1 MHWLETMSSMAM
13 FGSKK
18 SKSSEGSELVLAY
31 LEEAQRVRTTL
42 TLVDSKR
49 REIPATLGAITEDKV
64 TLATQGPLLADKGS
78 EVTLLF
84 ILDGLRFKAEARLL
98 DTKPGSATLDLPGA
112 ISLAERRKKPR
123 ARLNAREAVTATAL
137 TGLFDGVGLNG
148 TVENISEGGVCI
160 RVDRAMDVKTQR
172 KMHMGANIL
181 EVGQAF
187 MLIKLSKI
195 PKCPTLELAGTVAWV
210 DASHGLVIG
219 IAFESGKEGLLGP
232 VRSLVASRAGA
243 IPSSVPP
250 KARRQAE
257 QPPEEEEVPL
267 HRAAPRKDAEP
278 IPQSAPQPAP
288 QPEPVSAAAPAP
300 SPLLVPAPAPDLA
313 PEPAA
318 PQEDPTPV
326 DERSQALLR
335 VKKRARGILLAMPQ
349 GPDREALA
357 AFLGEDGY
365 GRVLCADTLTDLLDH
380 VARPG
385 LHLILVDGGVAEL
398 QGLALASLL
407 QHRLGDEMPPVVLA
421 EASVDAELVLGA
433 RETGVAQILVKPYD
447 LDLDFRRM
455 IEEHLGLG

>member
-1 MHWLETMSSMAM
+1 MHGLGTESFMAM

-31 LEEAQRVRTTL
+31 LEDAQRVRAAL

-49 REIPATLGAITEDKV
+49 REITATLGAITEDKI

-78 EVTLLF
+78 EVSLLF
-84 ILDGLRFKAEARLL
+84 MLDGLRFKAETRLL
-98 DTKPGSATLDLPGA
+98 ETKPGSATLDLPGA
-112 ISLAERRKKPR
+112 ISLAERRRKPR

-219 IAFESGKEGLLGP
+219 IAFEPGKEGLLGP

-243 IPSSVPP
+243 IPASVPP

-257 QPPEEEEVPL
+257 QPADDEEVPL
-267 HRAAPRKDAEP
+267 HRAAPRKDPEP
-278 IPQSAPQPAP
+278 TP
-288 QPEPVSAAAPAP
+288 QPEPAAATAPPAP
-300 SPLLVPAPAPDLA
+300 TPVAAPVPAPAPA
-313 PEPAA
+313 PIPESTA

-335 VKKRARGILLAMPQ
+335 VKKRARGILLAMPG
-349 GPDREALA
+349 GPDRDTLA
-357 AFLGEDGY
+357 EFLGEEGY
-365 GRVLCADTLTDLLDH
+365 GRVLCADTLTDLLEH
-380 VARPG
+380 LERPG
-385 LHLILVDGGVAEL
+385 IHLILVDGGVAEL
-398 QGLALASLL
+398 QGLGLASLL

-447 LDLDFRRM
+447 LDPDFRRM
-455 IEEHLGLG
+455 LEEHLGLG